1 MAEFNWAIF
10 SVNILR
16 VLYSHHTT
24 NAISLH
30 CKHFKKMI
38 TKTISII
45 VKKGWKY
52 KLTQT
57 ICIVF
62 LFLFFLFFNWSTIH
76 KAYLC
81 IRTIIFFLF
90 FLWLPTITRPLFVT
104 KKTLLSKL
112 NTLTNMHTHIMN
124 NLKDCKCKN
133 SFSPPKFS
141 PHHI

>member
-1 MAEFNWAIF
+1 MNSIEQSSLLIFCGF
-10 SVNILR
+10 SVVITPPMQYQCIANI
-16 VLYSHHTT
+16 
-24 NAISLH
+24 
-30 CKHFKKMI
+30 FKKMI

-62 LFLFFLFFNWSTIH
+62 LFLFFFFFYWSTIH
-76 KAYLC
+76 KAYLY
-81 IRTIIFFLF
+81 IRTIILFLF
-90 FLWLPTITRPLFVT
+90 FLWQPTITRPLFVT

-112 NTLTNMHTHIMN
+112 NTLTNMHTHITN
-124 NLKDCKCKN
+124 NLKHCKCRN